1 MKSQL
6 ESCFRRAFLL
16 ELSTAELEKLE
27 YQAILEWDSVGHMA
41 LVANI
46 EDEFDIMFE
55 MEDVIDLNSFS
66 KALELVTRYKN
77 QP

>member
-6 ESCFRRAFLL
+6 ETCFKKAFLL
-16 ELSTAELEKLE
+16 ELPTAELEKLE
-27 YQAILEWDSVGHMA
+27 YQSIPEWDSVGHMA
-41 LVANI
+41 LVATI
-46 EDEFDIMFE
+46 EDEFGIMLE

-66 KALELVTRYKN
+66 KAVELVTSYTK